1 MLDNWQ
7 RIEQIIKWAGAASV
21 SAFARDIGLNRGE
34 NLYQIKRGNNGI
46 SKELAENITSKYPAV
61 SKAWLLTGEGD
72 MIPGKALKEKY
83 DIPFYKADAAELI
96 SEIKWKVAEAI
107 VNKKNIEAEGRDED
121 WRTILPEPEYY
132 TSLPM
137 LKGTDF
143 GAFSFS
149 DAMHPEIPRGSVL
162 FFQYAGIHSITPGA
176 TYLVISERFSGIRYL
191 RKEPKENVF
200 RFVPK
205 NSESYDE
212 ILVPAEEIELLFEIR
227 GILIN
232 K

>member
-1 MLDNWQ
+1 MKEREIMLDNWQ

-21 SAFARDIGLNRGE
+21 SAFARNIGLNRGE

-46 SKELAENITSKYPAV
+46 SRDLAENITAKYPSI

-72 MIPGKALKEKY
+72 MIPSKALKEKY
-83 DIPFYKADAAELI
+83 DIPFFKADAVELI
-96 SEIKWKVAEAI
+96 NDSKDEIDNAITTQGNWKS
-107 VNKKNIEAEGRDED
+107 G
-121 WRTILPEPEYY
+121 LPEPAYY
-132 TSLPM
+132 NSFPM

-143 GAFSFS
+143 CAFTFS

-162 FFQYAGIHSITPGA
+162 FFQRQNIDAVTPGGM
-176 TYLVISERFSGIRYL
+176 YLVISKRFNGIRYL
-191 RKEPKENVF
+191 RQDPKETMF
-200 RFVPK
+200 RFVPG
-205 NSESYDE
+205 NSESYDD
-212 ILVPAEEIELLFEIR
+212 ILVPIEEIELLFHIK

>member
-46 SKELAENITSKYPAV
+46 SRELAENITSKYPSV

-72 MIPGKALKEKY
+72 MIPSKALKEKY

-96 SEIKWKVAEAI
+96 NEIKDEARKAEDENKGAWKTA
-107 VNKKNIEAEGRDED
+107 
-121 WRTILPEPEYY
+121 LPEPAYY
-132 TSLPM
+132 NSFPM

-143 GAFSFS
+143 CAFSFS
-149 DAMHPEIPRGSVL
+149 DAMQPEVPRGAVL
-162 FFQYAGIHSITPGA
+162 FLQHADMDSVTPGSI
-176 TYLVISERFSGIRYL
+176 YLVISKRFNGIRYL
-191 RKEPKENVF
+191 RQEPGERQL
-200 RFVPK
+200 RFVPR
-205 NSESYDE
+205 NTESYDE
-212 ILVPAEEIELLFEIR
+212 ILVPAEEIEWLFHVK

>member
-21 SAFARDIGLNRGE
+21 SAFAKDIGLNRGE

-46 SKELAENITSKYPAV
+46 SRELAENITSKFPAV

-72 MIPGKALKEKY
+72 MLPSKALKEKF
-83 DIPFYKADAAELI
+83 DIPFFKADAAELI
-96 SEIKWKVAEAI
+96 HEIKDEAKKALLENEGNWKSA
-107 VNKKNIEAEGRDED
+107 
-121 WRTILPEPEYY
+121 LPEPAYY
-132 TSLPM
+132 NSFPM
-137 LKGTDF
+137 LKGADF
-143 GAFSFS
+143 CAFSFS
-149 DAMHPEIPRGSVL
+149 DAMQPEIPRGSVL
-162 FFQYAGIHSITPGA
+162 FFQYADPNSVTPGG
-176 TYLVISERFSGIRYL
+176 TYLVLSKRFNGIRYL
-191 RKEPKENVF
+191 RQEPGENMF

-205 NSESYDE
+205 NSESYDD
-212 ILVPAEEIELLFEIR
+212 ILVPANEIEWLFQVR